1 MFSGH
6 FYHGRIMKSVATFG
20 ALFNNIHII
29 RKNSDGVVIS
39 QVKVPLSY
47 APKRKFLDRIRE
59 HPSLDDDTQVAIKL
73 PRMSFEITNIAYDSV
88 RQLQNQNTFKQPT
101 DSVLT
106 SNKVYP
112 GVPYIVNFALSVY
125 TKNQD
130 DALQVVEQI
139 IPYFPPQYSVSI
151 KPIPAYPD
159 LIEDVPLTLQSITF
173 NDDFEGDM
181 ENRRTIV
188 YTLEFEM
195 KVNFYGPTAETSI
208 IRKAIVDFYLRNP
221 DSDALV
227 SELQVEPTPPG
238 VGPDS
243 DFGFSESWTHFI
255 E

>member
-6 FYHGRIMKSVATFG
+6 FYHGRIMKSVSTFG

-29 RKNSDGVVIS
+29 RKNAAGEVIS

-47 APKRKFLDRIRE
+47 GAKRKFLERIRE
-59 HPSLDDDTQVAIKL
+59 HPDLEEDTQVAIKL

-101 DSVLT
+101 DVPT
-106 SNKVYP
+106 SSNRVYP
-112 GVPYIVNFALSVY
+112 GVPYIVNFALNIY
-125 TKNQD
+125 TKTQD

-139 IPYFPPQYSVSI
+139 IPYFPPAYSVSI
-151 KPIPAYPD
+151 IPIPEYPN
-159 LIEDVPLTLQSITF
+159 LSEDVPLTLQSVTF

-188 YTLEFEM
+188 YTMEFEM
-195 KVNFYGPTAETSI
+195 KVGFYGPILETAI
-208 IRKAIVDFYLRNP
+208 INKAIVDFYLQNA
-221 DSDALV
+221 DSDGHV
-227 SELQVEPTPPG
+227 SRLEVEPTPPG

-243 DFGFSESWTHFI
+243 DYGFNDTWTHFI